1 MSYHY
6 TGATFSSLIQCLLY
20 YLVSNVLFVM
30 VTFVVHKNLF
40 TFSLSVSNADVAS
53 SSNSIFGFLTRA
65 RAMAIRCFC
74 PPDS

>member
-20 YLVSNVLFVM
+20 NLVVSSVLFVIM
-30 VTFVVHKNLF
+30 TFVVHVTH